1 MSTRFFARIKAAARG
16 LTATL
21 AREYAATRL
30 AQIRLAIA
38 NDEASIVELRL
49 DLQRLRLAE
58 LELQAQFEPD
68 TPALSS

>member
-1 MSTRFFARIKAAARG
+1 MPRLLTRIKAAARG

-38 NDEASIVELRL
+38 DDEAALAELQI

-68 TPALSS
+68 TPALSC

>member
-1 MSTRFFARIKAAARG
+1 MPRLLTRIKAAARG

-38 NDEASIVELRL
+38 DDEAALAELQL
-49 DLQRLRLAE
+49 DLQRLRGLLAVR
-58 LELQAQFEPD
+58 
-68 TPALSS
+68 ALRDAPVAAP